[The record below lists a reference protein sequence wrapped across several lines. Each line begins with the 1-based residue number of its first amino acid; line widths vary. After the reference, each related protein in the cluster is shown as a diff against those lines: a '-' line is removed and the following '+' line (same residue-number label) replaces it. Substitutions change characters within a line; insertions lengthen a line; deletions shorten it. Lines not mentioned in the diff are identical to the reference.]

1 MMAHEGLI
9 VLKNTVESR
18 LELCYM
24 VAIPDIKEGLFP
36 NMKQLDAT
44 SD

>member
-18 LELCYM
+18 LELTYAC
-24 VAIPDIKEGLFP
+24 AIPDIKKGLFP
-36 NMKQLDAT
+36 NMKVLDAA